1 MHFNKW
7 IALSGFIM
15 LLALSGCKTKG
26 IKPSQVSKEGLERV
40 ETSLSRQ
47 LQYETLTGKADL
59 SLLID
64 GKRINSRAEIRMIKD
79 KYIQI
84 SAQPLLGIE
93 VARLTISPDTLLLID
108 RMGKQFVCEEIT
120 SVQSVLPKEINFNA
134 LQSLLTNQIFD
145 VQAKKLTAKDALLF
159 SQKKTTDG
167 LLSIST
173 QNGKRVDYDFILNSE
188 SSLIQTDVLTKTGS
202 KLLECKYDTFKKIDN
217 GQLFPFNMSLSFS
230 LKGKPVNADI
240 NYLSLNV
247 DRKTDIS
254 FSIPNRYKKLKVQDI
269 LSMLLKN

>member
-1 MHFNKW
+1 MHINKW
-7 IALSGFIM
+7 IELIFFMAL
-15 LLALSGCKTKG
+15 LTLSGCKTKG
-26 IKPSQVSKEGLERV
+26 IKPSQVSKDGLERV
-40 ETSLSRQ
+40 ETTLSRQ

-64 GKRINSRAEIRMIKD
+64 GKRINSRAEIRMIKG

-108 RMGKQFVCEEIT
+108 RMGKQFICEEIT
-120 SVQSVLPKEINFNA
+120 SVQSVLPEEINFNA

-145 VQAKKLTAKDALLF
+145 MQVKKLTPKDALLF
-159 SQKKTTDG
+159 SQKRTTDG

-173 QNGKRVDYDFILNSE
+173 QSGKRINYDFILNPE
-188 SSLIQTDVLTKTGS
+188 ASLIQTDVLTKTGS
-202 KLLECKYDTFKKIDN
+202 KLLECKYDAFKKIDN
-217 GQLFPFNMSLSFS
+217 GQLFPYNLTLSFS
-230 LKGKPVNADI
+230 LKGQPVNADI
-240 NYLSLNV
+240 NYLSLNI
-247 DRKTDIS
+247 DRKADIS
-254 FSIPNRYKKLKVQDI
+254 FTIPNKYKKLKVQDI